1 MPNIQPKNAYDL
13 FYKTFNEI
21 QNITDDIIA
30 KILEH
35 NGLSVDYVKAHPDEF
50 CILKTPGCGLRDVI
64 DSFVI
69 MHKGAVLGSYIIHS
83 QFDDNNML
91 VTYHIDYTFGGDS

>member
-1 MPNIQPKNAYDL
+1 MPNIQPKNAYDV
-13 FYKTFNEI
+13 YDKTFNEI
-21 QNITDDIIA
+21 QNTTDDIIT

-50 CILKTPGCGLRDVI
+50 CISKKSTYGLRDVL

-69 MHKGAVLGSYIIHS
+69 THKGTILGSCGIHS
-83 QFDDNNML
+83 RFDDNNML
-91 VTYHIDYTFGGDS
+91 MTYRIDYTFGGDP